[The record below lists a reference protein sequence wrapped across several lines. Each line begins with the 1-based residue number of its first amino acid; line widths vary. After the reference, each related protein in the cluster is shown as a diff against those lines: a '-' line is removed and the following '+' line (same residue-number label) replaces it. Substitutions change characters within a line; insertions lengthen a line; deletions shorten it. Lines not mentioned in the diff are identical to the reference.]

1 MTLNIIAI
9 CIPKGIPLYLD
20 HRESIYFN
28 RCVNNRSIDFIFE
41 NIFRSNSN
49 LISSFY
55 LSKLCHKLD
64 TASESVIDT
73 FLLCYKYKIK
83 ARNRRLFIST
93 ESRIFLLNM
102 IESDSSIRMVD
113 LYHNFCDMYYIN
125 I

>member
-1 MTLNIIAI
+1 M
-9 CIPKGIPLYLD
+9 
-20 HRESIYFN
+20 
-28 RCVNNRSIDFIFE
+28 
-41 NIFRSNSN
+41 
-49 LISSFY
+49 
-55 LSKLCHKLD
+55 LD

-125 I
+125 IESAPSFYRLSDELYLAIQLVMTASGIVDMASTATSLIASGIVDMTSIATSVTGIR